1 MTRII
6 KLYKDLL
13 LESSKFKSYYYRHYF
28 QRKIRS
34 QFSKHINAENQINSD
49 EILKKSE
56 DMLEMLK
63 RQTAINNAYKDSKL
77 IIEQQ
82 K

>member
-1 MTRII
+1 MI

-13 LESSKFKSYYYRHYF
+13 LESTKFKSYYYRHYF
-28 QRKIRS
+28 QRKITS
-34 QFSKHINAENQINSD
+34 QFSKQINAENQNISD
-49 EILKKSE
+49 EILKQSE
-56 DMLEMLK
+56 EMLEMLR

-77 IIEQQ
+77 IIEQ